1 MLKIGLQS
9 IICLRGDIRIKKKNH
24 LILLIKLVL
33 GALLKGS
40 VHETFIAGLFDKK
53 LYLSKIMS
61 ANRCNGLHFSIVNE
75 SIKSLNKCV
84 TGERS
89 L

>member
-1 MLKIGLQS
+1 MSQGRYQN
-9 IICLRGDIRIKKKNH
+9 KKKIH
-24 LILLIKLVL
+24 LILLIKLGL
-33 GALLKGS
+33 GVLLKGS

-89 L
+89 PW

>member
-1 MLKIGLQS
+1 M
-9 IICLRGDIRIKKKNH
+9 
-24 LILLIKLVL
+24 
-33 GALLKGS
+33 KGS

>member
-1 MLKIGLQS
+1 M
-9 IICLRGDIRIKKKNH
+9 
-24 LILLIKLVL
+24 L

-61 ANRCNGLHFSIVNE
+61 ANRCSGLHFPIVNGR
-75 SIKSLNKCV
+75 IKRLNKCV
-84 TGERS
+84 AGGVVCS
-89 L
+89 DNKGDF